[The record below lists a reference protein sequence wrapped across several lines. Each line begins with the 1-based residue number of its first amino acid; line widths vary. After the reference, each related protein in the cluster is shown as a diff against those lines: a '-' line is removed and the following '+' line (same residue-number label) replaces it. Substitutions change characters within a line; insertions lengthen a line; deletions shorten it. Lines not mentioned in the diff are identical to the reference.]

1 MRQKG
6 QPHSA
11 KDVSLL
17 DLANRQYGVVSIRQ
31 LVGLLGY
38 SRSAVARDVA
48 AGRLH
53 RLHRGVFAVGHTY
66 LSMQARCLAAVLAS
80 GPSALLS
87 HASAAWLWGIS
98 SRSPMPFEVT
108 VPTVRRPRP
117 PIVLHRSRTL
127 LEDDRELVE
136 GIPVTALPRTL
147 LDEAAAIRF
156 EYLRRMLERAE
167 ELRLFDLRAVDA
179 LLARSI
185 GHPGAGRL
193 RRALALYRPAP
204 FTRSNL
210 ERRFLEL
217 VEKAGLPRPVTGFNE
232 IGYELDVY
240 WPEERF
246 GIELGTFE
254 THGSREAFE
263 RDKRRREDL
272 KLAGVE
278 TIDVTGHRL
287 DSEPRQVI
295 ERVACL
301 LARRRGELSPG
312 SGAGESS

>member
-1 MRQKG
+1 M
-6 QPHSA
+6 
-11 KDVSLL
+11 
-17 DLANRQYGVVSIRQ
+17 
-31 LVGLLGY
+31 
-38 SRSAVARDVA
+38 
-48 AGRLH
+48 
-53 RLHRGVFAVGHTY
+53 
-66 LSMQARCLAAVLAS
+66 
-80 GPSALLS
+80 LS

-108 VPTVRRPRP
+108 VPAVRRPRP

-127 LEDDRELVE
+127 TDEDRALEE

-147 LDEAAAIRF
+147 LDQAAAGRF
-156 EYLRRMLERAE
+156 EHLRRMVERAE

-179 LLARSI
+179 LLARSS

-193 RRALALYRPAP
+193 RRALALYRTPP
-204 FTRSNL
+204 FTRSGL

-217 VEKAGLPRPVTGFNE
+217 VERAGLPRPVTGFNE
-232 IGYELDVY
+232 VGYELDVY

-246 GIELGTFE
+246 AVELGTFE

-263 RDKRRREDL
+263 QDKRRREDL

-295 ERVACL
+295 ERVARL
-301 LARRRGELSPG
+301 LAQRRGELSPG
-312 SGAGESS
+312 SGTGEPS